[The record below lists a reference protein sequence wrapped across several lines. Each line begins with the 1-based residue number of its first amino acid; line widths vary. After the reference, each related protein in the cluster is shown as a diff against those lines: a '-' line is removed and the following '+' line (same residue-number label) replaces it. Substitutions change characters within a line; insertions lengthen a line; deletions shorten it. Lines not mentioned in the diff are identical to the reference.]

1 MRGSL
6 RYITSIFLIASFLI
20 CVLLVLARRTD
31 KVKTLRWAHVYETS
45 SPYHAEALKAAEE
58 FSKRTDGRYR
68 IRVYSASSLGNEV
81 NINEGLQLGAIDI
94 IYTGASL
101 AGQYYPPL
109 SISDYPYAI
118 KDLAHWRA
126 YRESGLFS
134 DLSEGYFKATGNEI
148 LNLVYYGFRH
158 TTSNKPIHSPEDMK
172 NLKIRVPQAQ
182 PFMMMPQE
190 TGANPTPM
198 PFQEVYLGLQQGVVE
213 AGENPLTTI
222 YYKRFY
228 EVQSHIS
235 LTGHIA
241 NSLVIIGSGDMLES
255 MAAADR
261 DTLRD
266 VINAASERAIK
277 TITEQEVELV
287 DWYRRNGIT
296 VIESDRQAF
305 IDAVE
310 PALTRP
316 GLPFSPED
324 FSRLQG
330 LIPEVTK

>member
-1 MRGSL
+1 MKGIFRYNTSFILISAFVVCTVIVLTL
-6 RYITSIFLIASFLI
+6 RSDN
-20 CVLLVLARRTD
+20 V
-31 KVKTLRWAHVYETS
+31 KVLRWAHVYETS

-68 IRVYSASSLGNEV
+68 VRVYSASSLGNEV
-81 NINEGLQLGAIDI
+81 SINEGLQLGAIDL

-109 SISDYPYAI
+109 SLSDYPYAI
-118 KDLAHWRA
+118 KDLEHWKA
-126 YRESGLFS
+126 YRESDLFS
-134 DLSEGYFKATGNEI
+134 DLSQGYFEATGNEI
-148 LNLVYYGFRH
+148 MNLVYYGFRH
-158 TTSNKPIHSPEDMK
+158 VTSNKPIRTPADMK

-182 PFMMMPQE
+182 PFMMMPEE

-241 NSLVIIGSGDMLES
+241 NSLVIIGNGEMLES
-255 MAAADR
+255 MAPTDR
-261 DTLRD
+261 NTLQD
-266 VINAASERAIK
+266 VINSTSERAIE
-277 TITEQEVELV
+277 TIIKQETEFE
-287 DWYRRNGIT
+287 DWYRQNGIT
-296 VIESDRQAF
+296 VITPDRQAF
-305 IDAVE
+305 IDIVQ
-310 PALTRP
+310 PALIQP
-316 GLPFSPED
+316 GLPFTPEH
-324 FSRLQG
+324 FARLQS
-330 LIPEVTK
+330 LAPEGTK

>member
-1 MRGSL
+1 MTGGL
-6 RYITSIFLIASFLI
+6 RYFTSTFLIALFSI

-31 KVKTLRWAHVYETS
+31 EVKTLRWAHVYETS
-45 SPYHAEALKAAEE
+45 SPYHIEALNAAEE

-81 NINEGLQLGAIDI
+81 SINEGLQLGAVDI

-118 KDLAHWRA
+118 KDLAHWKA
-126 YRESGLFS
+126 YRESALFD
-134 DLSEGYFKATGNEI
+134 DLSDGYFKATGNEI

-158 TTSNKPIHSPEDMK
+158 TTSNKPIHSPEDMI

-241 NSLVIIGSGDMLES
+241 NSLVIIGAGDMLKS
-255 MAAADR
+255 MAPADSE
-261 DTLRD
+261 TLRD

-277 TITEQEVELV
+277 IITEQEIELV
-287 DWYRRNGIT
+287 DWYRRNGVT
-296 VIESDRQAF
+296 VIEPDRQAF

-324 FSRLQG
+324 FSRLQE